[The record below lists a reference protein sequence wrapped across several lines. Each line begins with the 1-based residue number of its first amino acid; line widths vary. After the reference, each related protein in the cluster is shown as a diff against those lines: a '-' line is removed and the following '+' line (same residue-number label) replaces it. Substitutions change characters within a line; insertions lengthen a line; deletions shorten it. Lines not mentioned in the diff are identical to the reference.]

1 MIHYTLL
8 PEKEIKKLRR
18 EYRIRLTI
26 FLLFF
31 MSCSVFVG
39 IISLM
44 PAYIYSYTQEKEALD
59 KLEELQAK
67 RKSDTIGPIK
77 KELSDNTIVIN
88 KIKNINDS
96 VIYSNIVSK
105 IISQKPSGVSIKSF
119 DMQAAG
125 GSATS
130 TVTVAIQGKALT
142 RESLVAFKDRLTKDP
157 LITKVELPVSD
168 LAKSRDISYSIKVS
182 ITPIP

>member
-8 PEKEIKKLRR
+8 PEKEIKKLKK
-18 EYRIRLTI
+18 EYRTRLVI

-39 IISLM
+39 IISLA
-44 PAYIYSYTQEKEALD
+44 PAYIFSYTQEKEVLD
-59 KLEELQAK
+59 RLAELQIK
-67 RKSDTIGPIK
+67 RQTDVVGSIK
-77 KELSDNTIVIN
+77 KELTDVTTIIN
-88 KIKNINDS
+88 KIKTGSDS

-119 DMQAAG
+119 DMQATG
-125 GSATS
+125 ESATS
-130 TVTVAIQGKALT
+130 TIIAVIQGKAIT

-157 LITKVELPVSD
+157 LISKVELPVSD

-182 ITPIP
+182 LTPIP

>member
-8 PEKEIKKLRR
+8 PEKEIKKLKK
-18 EYRIRLTI
+18 EYRTRLVI

-39 IISLM
+39 IISLA
-44 PAYIYSYTQEKEALD
+44 PGYIYSYTQEKEALD
-59 KLEELQAK
+59 RLAELQVK
-67 RKSDTIGPIK
+67 RQADVAGTIK
-77 KELSDNTIVIN
+77 KELSDTTLMIN
-88 KIKNINDS
+88 KIKTVNDS
-96 VIYSNIVSK
+96 VIYTNIVTK

-119 DMQAAG
+119 DIQATG
-125 GSATS
+125 ETATS
-130 TVTVAIQGKALT
+130 TIVAVIQGKALT
-142 RESLVAFKDRLTKDP
+142 RESLVSFKERLTSDP

-182 ITPIP
+182 LTPIP